1 MSWCIAADSSCNLRG
16 YTPETPHLSF
26 RLAPLKV
33 NVGSIEYV
41 DDENLDVDALN
52 QAVAIEAS
60 ASSSSCPS
68 VGEWTEIFKSA
79 DNVIAVTISS
89 NLSGSYDSAMMAR
102 NIVLDEYAR
111 DHNGVIAGKN
121 IYVLNSRA
129 AGGKLELIVTLL
141 DRYLSNNP
149 TFGETVEYAKK
160 LEATSQVLFS
170 LSSYENLVKA
180 GRMPRVAGA
189 IASRLNIRILGTA
202 SSEGTIKLVG
212 PSRGE
217 KKAIRGIIDTMV
229 SDGYHGGFI
238 AIDHVNN
245 EHTAELLKSTLLE
258 QWPNAEIKI
267 LACGGLCSY
276 YAEASGI
283 IVGYGWL

>member
-1 MSWCIAADSSCNLRG
+1 MSWCIAADSSCNFRG
-16 YTPETPHLSF
+16 YTPVTPHMSY

-33 NVGSIEYV
+33 NVGGTEYV
-41 DDENLDVDALN
+41 DDEHLDVAALN
-52 QAVAIEAS
+52 QAVASEAS

-68 VGEWTEIFKSA
+68 AGEWAEIFRSA

-89 NLSGSYDSAMMAR
+89 NLSGSYEAAIMAR
-102 NIVLDEYAR
+102 NMVLDEYAR
-111 DHNGVIAGKN
+111 EHNGVIAGKN
-121 IYVLNSRA
+121 IFVLNSRA

-149 TFGETVEYAKK
+149 SFEDAVKYAEK
-160 LEATSQVLFS
+160 LECNSQVLFS

-202 SSEGTIKLVG
+202 SPEGTIKLVG

-217 KKAIRGIIDTMV
+217 KKAIRGIIDAMV
-229 SDGYHGGFI
+229 SDGYHGGFV

-245 EHTAELLKSTLLE
+245 EHTVELLKSALLE
-258 QWPNAEIKI
+258 QWPNAEI
-267 LACGGLCSY
+267 LTHACGGLCSY
-276 YAEASGI
+276 YAEESGI